1 MTQAIQ
7 KQQDGATALE
17 QVLLN
22 GDLSQLTAEQRIQY
36 YKATCE
42 SLGLNPLTK
51 PFDYIKLNN
60 KLTLYAKKDATDQL
74 RKLRGVSIDKPD
86 IQQIDNLI
94 IVTVMAV
101 DKDGRKDSDIGV
113 VGKGDMG
120 GNIGNALMKAVTK
133 AKRRVTLSIC
143 GLGILDETEVEVE
156 SIPNAVPID
165 AEPVTDEPQ
174 PTKAQLMD
182 KATAHL
188 AEQRARVQ
196 SLCKELNAAKDSIK
210 WTGATLTEYVNDLFS
225 VDDGLNAM
233 TGDSFVTL
241 IADLEYRLAQLAET
255 EG

>member
-1 MTQAIQ
+1 
-7 KQQDGATALE
+7 
-17 QVLLN
+17 
-22 GDLSQLTAEQRIQY
+22 
-36 YKATCE
+36 
-42 SLGLNPLTK
+42 
-51 PFDYIKLNN
+51 
-60 KLTLYAKKDATDQL
+60 
-74 RKLRGVSIDKPD
+74 
-86 IQQIDNLI
+86 
-94 IVTVMAV
+94 
-101 DKDGRKDSDIGV
+101 
-113 VGKGDMG
+113 MG
-120 GNIGNALMKAVTK
+120 GKVGNALMKAVTK

-143 GLGILDETEVEVE
+143 GLGILDETEVE
-156 SIPNAVPID
+156 SIPNAVPLD